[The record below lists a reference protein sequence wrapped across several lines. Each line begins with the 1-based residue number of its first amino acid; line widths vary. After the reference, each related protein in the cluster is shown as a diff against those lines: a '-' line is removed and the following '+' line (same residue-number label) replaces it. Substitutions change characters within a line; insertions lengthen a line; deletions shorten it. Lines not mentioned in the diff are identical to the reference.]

1 MLMQIMM
8 KLMRTYCRRWWWQR
22 KWPDNQNDHDYNH
35 GELFQKP
42 VVEGGGGEED
52 SQGGEGPKKDAADHV
67 EVGEVSE
74 DSVFLEV
81 SEDSDFDF
89 PADFHRRPFSNQQ
102 VGRI

>member
-1 MLMQIMM
+1 MIIIMVNCS
-8 KLMRTYCRRWWWQR
+8 R
-22 KWPDNQNDHDYNH
+22 
-35 GELFQKP
+35 P

-52 SQGGEGPKKDAADHV
+52 GQGGEGPKQDAADHV
-67 EVGEVSE
+67 EVGEVSK

-89 PADFHRRPFSNQQ
+89 PADFHRRPFSNQH